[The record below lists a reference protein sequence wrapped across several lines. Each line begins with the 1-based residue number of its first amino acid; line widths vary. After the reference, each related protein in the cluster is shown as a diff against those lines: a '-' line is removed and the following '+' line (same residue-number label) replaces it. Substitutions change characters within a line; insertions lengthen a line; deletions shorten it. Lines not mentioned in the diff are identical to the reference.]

1 VEDRIA
7 AAAIA
12 MVVQL
17 KTVTTNDMFSKYV
30 LFKKS
35 PTSKGKGMGKGKE
48 GKGGEEG
55 KDDLHLTLFLGPA
68 IRLFCS
74 CASRL
79 EQLALRFE
87 IRL

>member
-1 VEDRIA
+1 MEDRIA

-35 PTSKGKGMGKGKE
+35 PTSKGKAREWEKGRGRE
-48 GKGGEEG
+48 GGEGRKER
-55 KDDLHLTLFLGPA
+55 TTC
-68 IRLFCS
+68 I
-74 CASRL
+74 SRY
-79 EQLALRFE
+79 F
-87 IRL
+87 